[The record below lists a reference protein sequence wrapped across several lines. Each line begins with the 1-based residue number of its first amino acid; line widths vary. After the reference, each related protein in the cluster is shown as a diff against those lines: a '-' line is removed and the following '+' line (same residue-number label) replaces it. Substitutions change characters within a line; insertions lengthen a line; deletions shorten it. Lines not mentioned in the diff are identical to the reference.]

1 MATTLKS
8 LLAKPKLSPQDRKLL
23 RVAIAKDVLKV
34 INPKKRVFQP
44 IRGEYLTIHFD
55 EGPAPMVSSQV
66 QISDLIERPG
76 ANCTGCALGAM
87 LFSYVRLFNDLTLGK
102 ASSFR
107 LPRATRTVSFDANR
121 DTLSRIFSLTELRK
135 IEAAYEEW
143 NPLTGL
149 RSLVRAR
156 PSGASNET
164 RLRRIMSKVA
174 RTGSFLTVEEK

>member
-1 MATTLKS
+1 MAATLKS
-8 LLAKPKLSPQDRKLL
+8 ILDKPKLSPQDRKTL

-55 EGPAPMVSSQV
+55 EGPAVVSSQD
-66 QISDLIERPG
+66 QISDLIKQPG

-87 LFSYVRLFNDLTLGK
+87 LFSYVRLFNDLTMGK
-102 ASSFR
+102 ASSFH
-107 LPRATRTVSFDANR
+107 LPRATRAVSFDANR

-149 RSLVRAR
+149 RGLARAK